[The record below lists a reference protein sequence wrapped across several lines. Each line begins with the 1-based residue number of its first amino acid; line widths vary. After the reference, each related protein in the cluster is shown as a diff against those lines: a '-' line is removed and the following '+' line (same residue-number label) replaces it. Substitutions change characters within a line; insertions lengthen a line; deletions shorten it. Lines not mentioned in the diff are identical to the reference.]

1 MTGPDEPEDTPT
13 RSEEHSSSE
22 YPSSEYPSSE
32 YPSSEYPSSGGPEEG
47 HPSSG
52 SPGEWSTS
60 PADPPTE
67 PGWAR
72 SEVPPTPSAGSSAE
86 PPGQPRPAAEPAGQP
101 TGQPRSSWWRSRR
114 VRVGAAG
121 TLAALVL
128 LGGGFGAGYAV
139 ADASAPPAAHVA
151 AAKGHARKGAQ
162 GVRRKRQ
169 QQEQQ
174 GQVQPG
180 QATIPG

>member
-1 MTGPDEPEDTPT
+1 VVRVPGPARVSGGDDASIRHASVQDPEETVTEPHDPEDTPT
-13 RSEEHSSSE
+13 RAEDEH
-22 YPSSEYPSSE
+22 PS
-32 YPSSEYPSSGGPEEG
+32 SSGGEG
-47 HPSSG
+47 
-52 SPGEWSTS
+52 WSTS

-72 SEVPPTPSAGSSAE
+72 SEVPAAPSAE
-86 PPGQPRPAAEPAGQP
+86 PSAEPAGP
-101 TGQPRSSWWRSRR
+101 PRPSWWRSRR
-114 VRVGAAG
+114 VRVGAVG

-162 GVRRKRQ
+162 GVRKRR

-174 GQVQPG
+174 GQGAVPPP
-180 QATIPG
+180 ATIPG